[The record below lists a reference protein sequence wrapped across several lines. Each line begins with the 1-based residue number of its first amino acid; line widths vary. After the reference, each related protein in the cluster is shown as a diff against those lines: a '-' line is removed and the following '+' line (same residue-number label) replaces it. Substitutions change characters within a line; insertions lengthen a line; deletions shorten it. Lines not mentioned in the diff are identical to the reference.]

1 MSTWTNATT
10 ATLKVRKAGS
20 ATETVTF
27 NGVNAA
33 NNAGTP
39 ENFLDAANHLLN
51 IAGTSAT
58 ITGMTRAITQEV
70 TE

>member
-20 ATETVTF
+20 ITETFTF
-27 NGVNAA
+27 GGVNAS

-70 TE
+70 AE

>member
-10 ATLKVRKAGS
+10 ATLKVRKAG
-20 ATETVTF
+20 ATTDTFTF
-27 NGVNAA
+27 NGVNAD

-58 ITGMTRAITQEV
+58 ITGMTRTVTQEV

>member
-1 MSTWTNATT
+1 MSTWSNTKT

-20 ATETVTF
+20 ATESVTF
-27 NGVNAA
+27 SGVNAA

-58 ITGMTRAITQEV
+58 ITGMTRTVTQEV
-70 TE
+70 SE

>member
-20 ATETVTF
+20 ITDTFTF
-27 NGVNAA
+27 NGVNAD

-39 ENFLDAANHLLN
+39 ENFLNAVNHLLN
-51 IAGTSAT
+51 IAGSSAT
-58 ITGMTRAITQEV
+58 ITGMTRSVTQEV
-70 TE
+70 SN

>member
-10 ATLKVRKAGS
+10 ATLKVRRAGS
-20 ATETVTF
+20 ITDTF
-27 NGVNAA
+27 TFAGVNAA
-33 NNAGTP
+33 NSAGTP

-58 ITGMTRAITQEV
+58 ITGMTRTVTQEV
-70 TE
+70 GE